1 MFPLLFLY
9 IWVKELALEGE
20 WEMERIAL
28 KPLSER
34 RNFLLGSYMGILK
47 DSSIAMRSINT
58 KQTQTSKNFNPPNKR
73 GYNIH
78 STL

>member
-47 DSSIAMRSINT
+47 DSSIAMRSLPFLFYLLPLFT
-58 KQTQTSKNFNPPNKR
+58 GLYSPSF
-73 GYNIH
+73 
-78 STL
+78 

>member
-1 MFPLLFLY
+1 MFPLFFLY

-47 DSSIAMRSINT
+47 DSSIAMRSLPLLFYLLPLFRELY
-58 KQTQTSKNFNPPNKR
+58 SPSF
-73 GYNIH
+73 
-78 STL
+78 

>member
-47 DSSIAMRSINT
+47 DSSIAMRSLP
-58 KQTQTSKNFNPPNKR
+58 FLFYLLPLFR
-73 GYNIH
+73 GLY
-78 STL
+78 SPSF